1 MPDPNAVRKAL
12 ESILEEL
19 AAIEHERWSTWQ
31 AHLHSQGARQP
42 DGSLL
47 LPSELVT
54 RWERQMQTP
63 YESLTDAEKQSDRD
77 QVRRYLPTIQ
87 SVIELDPSR

>member
-1 MPDPNAVRKAL
+1 MPIPNAARKAF

-31 AHLHSQGARQP
+31 RHLHSQGARQP
-42 DGSLL
+42 DGSLI
-47 LPSELVT
+47 LPPELGA
-54 RWERQMQTP
+54 RWERKMQTP
-63 YESLTDAEKQSDRD
+63 YESLTEAEKQSDRD
-77 QVRRYLPTIQ
+77 QVRRCLPTIQ